1 MIDIMAFLTKV
12 TTIDSFIK
20 IFKKDKELSK
30 INESIIENRLAAVLE
45 STIELC
51 IFRFEGKLD
60 KSVIEDIL
68 QNEKLLEI
76 VEGSLYSNKLD
87 LSTISLDGYGLDSD
101 IKVQFVEFFQRALRT
116 AMFRDIK
123 IREIFRQSEV
133 YIEVDEIYDMT
144 SKIYDR
150 TQDILDELSEIKD
163 MNKKLIKENEVYL
176 KLYNEQTHELIE
188 SMESIN
194 SGQFKKPDKVVEIE
208 AKARE
213 LVNEIQE
220 YKIKN
225 ISTED
230 KFDFKL
236 RGKSIPTKISCMY
249 PKEKIESIIQN
260 IRKYLGLQIDE
271 TNFFYVGN
279 LKEDIVSVNID
290 GYTNFNCYGSDEE
303 KEKFYKLEELDLLLT
318 ILKAYDYTTNE
329 LLGGYNAIP
338 LCIENKGELN
348 NENISIKI
356 KIPDNY
362 EILDENNKE
371 LVLFS
376 EYLEV
381 DEYRIIDDIL
391 SQKHNGDLGIFPIQY
406 DPIEQFKFL
415 RKTDKEREE
424 FYKRKLQY
432 LFNMKQDRDDKGAN
446 ITYKLNKI
454 RPGEKILL
462 PTYIF
467 IKGEESLDIDY
478 KIISDNSIDN
488 EFNTL
493 KYIIK

>member
-12 TTIDSFIK
+12 TTIHSFIK
-20 IFKKDKELSK
+20 IFKKDKQLSEV
-30 INESIIENRLAAVLE
+30 NESIIENRLAAVLE

-51 IFRFEGKLD
+51 IFRFEGILD

-76 VEGSLYSNKLD
+76 VERSLYSNQLD
-87 LSTISLDGYGLDSD
+87 LSSVSLDGYGLDSD
-101 IKVQFVEFFQRALRT
+101 TKIQFVEFFQRALKT

-144 SKIYDR
+144 SKIYDK
-150 TQDILDELSEIKD
+150 TQDILDELCELKD
-163 MNKKLIKENEVYL
+163 MSKKLIKKNELYL
-176 KLYNEQTHELIE
+176 KLYNEQTNELLD

-194 SGQFKKPDKVVEIE
+194 SSQFKKPDKIVEIE
-208 AKARE
+208 ANARE
-213 LVNEIQE
+213 LINEIQE

-225 ISTED
+225 ISKED
-230 KFDFKL
+230 SFDFQL
-236 RGKSIPTKISCMY
+236 IGRAIPDKVSCMY
-249 PKEKIESIIQN
+249 SKDKIKSIVQN
-260 IRKYLGLQIDE
+260 ISKYLGMKIDE
-271 TNFFYVGN
+271 ANFFYVGN
-279 LKEDIVSVNID
+279 LKQDIVSLNLW
-290 GYTNFNCYGSDEE
+290 GYANFNYYGSEEE
-303 KEKFYKLEELDLLLT
+303 KEKFNKLEKLDMLLNILDAYNYT
-318 ILKAYDYTTNE
+318 INE
-329 LLGGYNAIP
+329 LLCEYKAIP

-348 NENISIKI
+348 NENICIKI
-356 KIPDNY
+356 SIPDNY
-362 EILDENNKE
+362 EILDENNKG

-376 EYLEV
+376 ECLDV
-381 DEYRIIDDIL
+381 DEYRIMDDIL
-391 SQKHNGDLGIFPIQY
+391 SQKHNSDLGRLSMEY
-406 DPIEQFKFL
+406 DPMDQFKLL
-415 RKTDKEREE
+415 RRTDKEREE

-432 LFNMKQDRDDKGAN
+432 LFNMKQDRDDKGTN
-446 ITYKLNKI
+446 ITYKLNNI

-467 IKGEESLDIDY
+467 VKGEKSIDIDY

-493 KYIIK
+493 KYIIQ